1 MRRTRAVAGLAVAF
15 CLIWAG
21 TAQAASI
28 FTVNTRGD
36 NNDADTA
43 DGICDTSAALAGK
56 QCSMR
61 AAIQQ
66 ANVASDSDF
75 IMFDIP
81 GTGVQRIQ
89 PHFQLPTISQ
99 PVTINGYSQPGASAN
114 TATDGTTNA
123 VIRIDLDGSLI
134 SGDAVGLGIGGGNTT
149 VRGLAINNFPSSVSG
164 GFGIELFNL
173 AANTNNVIRGNFIGT
188 NPAGTASERN
198 GSTGIVTFGASTGN
212 SIGGTTAAAPNLVS
226 GNGSHGINVSSAS
239 NTVTGNLVGT
249 DKTGTADIGNHG
261 SGIFANASG
270 NTLVQNTVAFNFE
283 NGVTVN
289 GGTGNEI
296 GANSIFNNDGLGID
310 LGRNGPTPNDGGAA
324 NDADT
329 GANNLQNFPTF
340 NSAQTNGAGATTV
353 GVTLDSAPNQDYTIR
368 FFRNPVGTVQGK
380 TFVES
385 TTVHTDANGF
395 VFSVVSLTHTVPAG
409 ETLTATATDPA
420 NNTSEFSPGKLVRA
434 VP

>member
-1 MRRTRAVAGLAVAF
+1 VAGVAVAI
-15 CLIWAG
+15 CLLWAG

-36 NNDADTA
+36 NGDADTG

-56 QCSMR
+56 QCSFR

-75 IMFDIP
+75 IMFDIH

-89 PHFQLPTISQ
+89 PHIKLPSITQ

-123 VIRIDLDGSLI
+123 VILIDLDGSLDF
-134 SGDAVGLGIGGGNTT
+134 GGGPGLGIGGGNTT
-149 VRGLAINNFPSSVSG
+149 VRGLAINNFQSQG
-164 GFGIELFNL
+164 AETGFGIELFNL
-173 AANTNNVIRGNFIGT
+173 APNTNNVIRGNFIGT
-188 NPAGTASERN
+188 NPAGTAAEGN
-198 GSTGIVTFGASTGN
+198 DSTGIVTFGASTGN

-226 GNGSHGINVSSAS
+226 DNGNHGINVSSIS
-239 NTVTGNLVGT
+239 NSVTGNLVGT
-249 DKTGTADIGNHG
+249 DKTGTADIGNHS
-261 SGIFANASG
+261 SGIFVNASG
-270 NTLVQNTVAFNFE
+270 NTLLDNTVAFNFN
-283 NGVTVN
+283 NGIVVN
-289 GGTGNEI
+289 GGTGSLI
-296 GANSIFNNDGLGID
+296 GANSIFNNDGIGID
-310 LGRNGPTPNDGGAA
+310 LGGNGPTPNDGGASD
-324 NDADT
+324 DADT

-353 GVTLDSAPNQDYTIR
+353 GVSLDSAPNQDYTIR
-368 FFRNPVGTVQGK
+368 IFRNPAGTVQGK
-380 TFVES
+380 TFVEAK
-385 TTVHTDANGF
+385 TVHTDANGF
-395 VFSVVSLTHTVPAG
+395 VFSVLSLTHTVPAG